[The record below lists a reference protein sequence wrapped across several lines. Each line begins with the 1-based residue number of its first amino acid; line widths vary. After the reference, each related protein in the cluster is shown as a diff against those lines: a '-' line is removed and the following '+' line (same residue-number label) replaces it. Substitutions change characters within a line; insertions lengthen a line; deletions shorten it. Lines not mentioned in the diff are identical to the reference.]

1 MAGYSDIVNI
11 AGLKTAQIDEPDF
24 PIQVTN
30 PKLTK
35 AKPTTKP
42 ITKSKVTA
50 TTKRG
55 RKTKVGKLVDF
66 VTGKKEDVKSRL
78 FTSIRARKNLL
89 RLVRLIYAQLN
100 ICQIIELLL
109 LQCLEQNKELL
120 PDNYLEL
127 VYPEE
132 QNLPYSNNSSGNS
145 SLSNNSSGP
154 DSFSNTN
161 QK

>member
-1 MAGYSDIVNI
+1 MAGYNDIVNI
-11 AGLKTAQIDEPDF
+11 AGLKSAQIDEPDF
-24 PIQVTN
+24 PIHVTN
-30 PKLTK
+30 PKTPKPTK
-35 AKPTTKP
+35 AKP
-42 ITKSKVTA
+42 ITKSKLAT

-55 RKTKVGKLVDF
+55 RKTKVDKLIDF
-66 VTGKKEDVKSRL
+66 VTGKKEDVRSRL

-127 VYPEE
+127 IYPDEP
-132 QNLPYSNNSSGNS
+132 NLPSSNSSSDNS
-145 SLSNNSSGP
+145 SSKS
-154 DSFSNTN
+154 DSFSTSN
-161 QK
+161 Q